1 MKSFLLVGLFQIA
14 DVPAGLED
22 YVDGTFKTYDGEL
35 NHPDI
40 SCRVWV
46 WRVLA
51 LLRKP
56 VPVDDGVTVFKCDD
70 AEALEREVMGWGN
83 AHADGASK
91 NIQPRP
97 IQASTLCNLR
107 TV

>member
-22 YVDGTFKTYDGEL
+22 YVDSTFRTYDKKL
-35 NHPDI
+35 NNPEI

-56 VPVDDGVTVFKCDD
+56 IPGSVSPIFECDD
-70 AEALEREVMGWGN
+70 AEALEKELFEWGN
-83 AHADGASK
+83 ANAEGAIK
-91 NIQPRP
+91 NVQPRP
-97 IQASTLCNLR
+97 IQASALCKVTR
-107 TV
+107 